1 VQETIE
7 NPAVSAVFDR
17 YSANTRRNLMLL
29 RRLIYEVAYT
39 LPEVGGLVET
49 LKWGQP
55 SYLTNSRSGNT
66 IRIDQVKAG
75 AGEYAMYFNCQ
86 TTLVETF
93 RKLCGATFT
102 YEGNRAII
110 FSEREAIPIEPI
122 KHCIA
127 LALTYHL
134 GKKR

>member
-1 VQETIE
+1 MPEKID
-7 NPAVSAVFDR
+7 NPAVHAVFDG
-17 YSANTRRNLMLL
+17 YTANTRHNLMLL
-29 RRLIYEVAYT
+29 RRLIYEVAAGIA
-39 LPEVGGLVET
+39 EVGGLVET

-55 SYLTNSRSGNT
+55 SYLTNSPSGST
-66 IRIDQVKAG
+66 IRIDQVKADDG
-75 AGEYAMYFNCQ
+75 QYAMYFNCQ

-93 RKLCGATFT
+93 RKLYGGMFT
-102 YEGNRAII
+102 YEGNRALV
-110 FSEREAIPIEPI
+110 FSENAAIPIEPI